1 MHLASFRFLDIER
14 IGARIDDNHVID
26 FHAAAGSLGERWS
39 YPTML
44 DLIAGGEAALD
55 AARRLLEA
63 ASESPQGERIPMADI
78 AWLPPVTRPGKICGV
93 ALNNSASDA
102 RKISAPDHPMFFLKP
117 STCLVGHLQ
126 PIVARRQYMGFHPE
140 PELGVAIS
148 RLARNVDPGKAMEHV
163 FGYTIVNDVTGNDMR
178 AEDRVHYYALY
189 PRPDNPDEV
198 ERREQHLSYTAR
210 YKGADSFGPAGP
222 WLATR
227 DEVPDPHDLD
237 VVCSVGG
244 EVFAEDNTRH
254 YTYRVE
260 EAIAYISRYMTLEP
274 GDILSMGTAFRAGRK
289 ACKPLHAA
297 NFARLDGS
305 CEISISRLGTL
316 SNPIERDDTEPG
328 DWRLPGRR
336 R

>member
-1 MHLASFRFLDIER
+1 MYLASFSFEGSER
-14 IGARIDDNHVID
+14 IGARVDDDHLID
-26 FHAAAGSLGERWS
+26 FRGAAESLGEGWA

-44 DLIAGGEAALD
+44 DLIAGGEVALD

-63 ASESPQGERIPMADI
+63 AAGSPKVPRIPISEI

-102 RKISAPDHPMFFLKP
+102 RKISAPNHPMFFLKP

-126 PIVARRQYMGFHPE
+126 PIVARPQYMGFHPE

-148 RLARNVDPGKAMEHV
+148 RLARNVDPRAAMDHV
-163 FGYTIVNDVTGNDMR
+163 YGYTIVNDVTGNDMR

-189 PRPDNPDEV
+189 PKPNDPDRV

-260 EAIAYISRYMTLEP
+260 EIVAYISRYMTLEP
-274 GDILSMGTAFRAGRK
+274 GDIVSMGTAFRAGGEAR
-289 ACKPLHAA
+289 KPLHAA
-297 NFARLDGS
+297 NFARLDGP
-305 CEISISRLGTL
+305 CDISISRLGTL
-316 SNPIERDDTEPG
+316 SNPIERDLSEPG

-336 R
+336 

>member
-1 MHLASFRFLDIER
+1 MYLASFRYDDRECV
-14 IGARIDDNHVID
+14 GARIDDDRLID
-26 FHAAAGSLGERWS
+26 FRDLADRLGRAWD

-44 DLIAGGEAALD
+44 DLISGGETAREAASG
-55 AARRLLEA
+55 LLEA
-63 ASESPQGERIPMADI
+63 ASAGAEVERIPAADVE
-78 AWLPPVTRPGKICGV
+78 WRPPIPRPGKICGV

-102 RKISAPDHPMFFLKP
+102 RKISSPDHPMFFLKP
-117 STCLVGHLQ
+117 STCLVGHRQ

-140 PELGVAIS
+140 PELGVVIS
-148 RLARNVDPGKAMEHV
+148 RLARNVDPARAMDHV

-189 PRPDNPDEV
+189 PKPDNPEEV
-198 ERREQHLSYTAR
+198 EKREQHLSYTAR

-237 VVCSVGG
+237 VRCSVGG

-260 EAIAYISRYMTLEP
+260 EVVAYISRYMTLEP
-274 GDILSMGTAFRAGRK
+274 GDLVSMGTAFRAGGK
-289 ACKPLHAA
+289 ARKPLHAA
-297 NFARLDGS
+297 NFARLDGP
-305 CEISISRLGTL
+305 CDITISRLGTL
-316 SNPIERDDTEPG
+316 SNPIERDPSDPG

-336 R
+336 

>member
-1 MHLASFRFLDIER
+1 MYLASFRFRGIER
-14 IGARIDDNHVID
+14 IGARVDDGHVVD
-26 FHAAAGSLGERWS
+26 FRAAAARLGEDWA

-44 DLIAGGEAALD
+44 ELIAGGEAALD

-63 ASESPQGERIPMADI
+63 ASARPEVARIATADI
-78 AWLPPVTRPGKICGV
+78 AWLPPVVRPGKICGL

-117 STCLVGHLQ
+117 ATCLVGHRQ

-140 PELGVAIS
+140 PELGVAIG
-148 RLARNVDPGKAMEHV
+148 RLARDVDPMAAMEHV

-178 AEDRVHYYALY
+178 AEDRVHYHALY
-189 PRPDNPDEV
+189 PRPDDPDEV
-198 ERREQHLSYTAR
+198 ERREQHLSYAAR
-210 YKGADSFGPAGP
+210 YKGADGFGPAGP

-274 GDILSMGTAFRAGRK
+274 GDIVSMGTAFRAGGAAR
-289 ACKPLHAA
+289 KPLHAA
-297 NFARLDGS
+297 NLARLDGP
-305 CEISISRLGTL
+305 CDVSISRLGTL
-316 SNPIERDDTEPG
+316 SNPVERDATEPG

-336 R
+336 

>member
-1 MHLASFRFLDIER
+1 MYLASFRFRDIER
-14 IGARIDDNHVID
+14 IGARIDDDHVVD
-26 FHAAAGSLGERWS
+26 FREAAGALGRPWDS
-39 YPTML
+39 ATML
-44 DLIAGGEAALD
+44 ELIAGGEAALD
-55 AARRLLEA
+55 AASRLLEGA
-63 ASESPQGERIPMADI
+63 RDNPDIDRIPMADI

-117 STCLVGHLQ
+117 STCLVGHRQ

-148 RLARNVDPGKAMEHV
+148 RLARNVDPTAAMRHV

-189 PRPDNPDEV
+189 PRPDDPDEV
-198 ERREQHLSYTAR
+198 EKREQHLSYTAR
-210 YKGADSFGPAGP
+210 YKGADGFGPAGP
-222 WLATR
+222 WLVTR

-254 YTYRVE
+254 YTFRVE

-274 GDILSMGTAFRAGRK
+274 GDIVSMGTAFRAGGAARR
-289 ACKPLHAA
+289 PLHAA
-297 NFARLDGS
+297 NFARLDGP
-305 CEISISRLGTL
+305 CDISISRLGTL
-316 SNPIERDDTEPG
+316 SNPIERDATEPG

-336 R
+336 